1 MWLEIFFIIKQ
12 FQMDTATMN
21 FGESSSWTPV
31 FTESIHSFLGYQYR
45 PLTIKEMAD
54 FDDDDFGGVEAVAC
68 VFFWLKTSKT
78 TSLYT
83 EASW

>member
-12 FQMDTATMN
+12 FQMDTATN
-21 FGESSSWTPV
+21 EFWRKFKLDPS
-31 FTESIHSFLGYQYR
+31 TESIHSFLGYQYR